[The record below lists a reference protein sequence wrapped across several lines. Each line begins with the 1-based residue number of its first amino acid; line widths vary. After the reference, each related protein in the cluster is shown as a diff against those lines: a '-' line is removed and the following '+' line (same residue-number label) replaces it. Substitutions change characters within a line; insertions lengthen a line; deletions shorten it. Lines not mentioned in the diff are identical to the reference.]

1 MKQNQEIK
9 ARLDEWKKNLPDG
22 SPLAKE
28 LADMERDAPLLTER
42 FGAELSFGTAGLRG
56 KLGPGTNAMNLV
68 TVWRATEGLSNY
80 IEKYFAEIS
89 GKTGET
95 GNGAKTAATDAFE
108 RAGEADSDTGT
119 VRTVGSVESQFL
131 PEKAVCIAFDPRHMS
146 REFAELAAAV
156 FANHGI
162 RVYTFDGIR
171 PTPELAYLIRAKH
184 TVSGLN
190 LTASHN
196 PKDYNGYK
204 VYWADGCQ
212 ISGEVSKGIAAEID
226 ALPYFPGTPAPSFE
240 EAKKTGLITMCGEVE
255 DRAYLDTIE
264 ALAVHTAPADLDLSI
279 PIVYTPLNGAGSI
292 PFMRVIKE
300 RGFTNVHIV
309 EEQKDP
315 DPDFTT
321 VGYPN
326 PEDPKAFALAE
337 KLGLQ
342 VNAEVLLATDPDS
355 DRFAIEIRNHA
366 ADRALA
372 QGSGPAGGR
381 TRNACTQGGAAAG
394 AATPAVPAYI
404 PLNGNQTGYLLL
416 SYILEG
422 KKETGTQPSG
432 AAAVRSIVTSPL
444 GDRIAEANGVAM
456 FEALTGFKNIC
467 GTIPTME
474 KYGLS
479 YVFGW
484 EESVGYASCPAIRDK
499 DGISAGMLVA
509 EAAAYYSKQGKTLAE
524 ALSDIYAKYGF
535 FAEDEPYII
544 HEGLSGKAKIEG
556 QMADLREHPFT
567 SVAGQDVE
575 EVIDFSNGH
584 TQRVPVPAAGSKT
597 ESGTAPEQG
606 GAAEDAGV
614 IENHIPASNVLKY
627 VLTGG
632 TVFFVR
638 PSGTEPKIKF
648 YFYSEGTS
656 LADAKAKNA
665 AVKEA
670 VLKRFV

>member
-1 MKQNQEIK
+1 MTLSKE
-9 ARLDEWKKNLPDG
+9 AASRLQEWKEKLPGG
-22 SPLAKE
+22 SPLAKD
-28 LADMERDAPLLTER
+28 LAEMEGDEDLLTER

-56 KLGPGTNAMNLV
+56 RLGPGTNAMNVV
-68 TVWRATEGLSNY
+68 TVARATEGLSRY
-80 IEKYFAEIS
+80 IEKYFSEIS
-89 GKTGET
+89 AKSGAAGSDREAAEAGTASIQTGV
-95 GNGAKTAATDAFE
+95 AA
-108 RAGEADSDTGT
+108 AGP
-119 VRTVGSVESQFL
+119 L
-131 PEKAVCIAFDPRHMS
+131 PEKAVVIAFDPRHMS
-146 REFAELAAAV
+146 REFAELAAAI
-156 FANHGI
+156 FASHGI

-226 ALPYFPGTPAPSFE
+226 ALPYFPEEAVSSFE
-240 EAKKTGLITMCGEVE
+240 EAQKTGLITMCGEVE
-255 DRAYLDTIE
+255 DRAYLETIE
-264 ALAVHTAPADLDLSI
+264 ALAVHTNAADLDLSI
-279 PIVYTPLNGAGSI
+279 PIVYTPLNGAGSV
-292 PFMRVIKE
+292 PFMRVMKD
-300 RGFTNVHIV
+300 RGFSNVHIV
-309 EEQKDP
+309 EAQRDP

-337 KLGLQ
+337 RLGLETG
-342 VNAEVLLATDPDS
+342 AEVLLATDPDS

-366 ADRALA
+366 RDTRSADTN
-372 QGSGPAGGR
+372 GK
-381 TRNACTQGGAAAG
+381 TRNACTERKAEGKGGAAEG
-394 AATPAVPAYI
+394 AATPVTPAYI

-422 KKETGTQPSG
+422 KKETGTMPAG

-444 GDRIAEANGVAM
+444 GDRIAAANGVAM

-484 EESVGYASCPAIRDK
+484 EESVGYASCPSIRDK

-509 EAAAYYSKQGKTLAE
+509 EAAAFYRKQGKTLAE
-524 ALSDIYAKYGF
+524 ALSDIYVKYGF

-567 SVAGQDVE
+567 KVAGQDVK
-575 EVIDFSNGH
+575 EVIDFADGY
-584 TQRVPVPAAGSKT
+584 TQRVSIPKESFDVNTGGRDVQMQDTADSRTGGKT
-597 ESGTAPEQG
+597 GESEHNV
-606 GAAEDAGV
+606 ENV
-614 IENHIPASNVLKY
+614 IPSSNVLKY
-627 VLTGG
+627 VLSGG

-665 AVKEA
+665 AVKEE
-670 VLKRFV
+670 VLKRFR

>member
-1 MKQNQEIK
+1 MNLSEEAKK
-9 ARLDEWKKNLPDG
+9 RFAEWKAKLPADSALG
-22 SPLAKE
+22 RE
-28 LADMERDAPLLTER
+28 LAAMASDEELLTER

-68 TVWRATEGLSNY
+68 TVRRATEGLSRY
-80 IEKYFAEIS
+80 IEKYFADISVKNEAAGNS
-89 GKTGET
+89 GK
-95 GNGAKTAATDAFE
+95 
-108 RAGEADSDTGT
+108 ADDS
-119 VRTVGSVESQFL
+119 L
-131 PEKAVCIAFDPRHMS
+131 PEKAVVIAFDPRHMS
-146 REFAELAAAV
+146 REFAELAAAI
-156 FANHGI
+156 FASHGI

-196 PKDYNGYK
+196 PRDYNGYK

-226 ALPYFPGTPAPSFE
+226 ALPYFPEEAAPSFE
-240 EAKKTGLITMCGEVE
+240 EAQKSGLITMCGEVE

-264 ALAVHTAPADLDLSI
+264 ALAVHTNPADLDLSI
-279 PIVYTPLNGAGSI
+279 PVVYTPLNGAGST
-292 PFMRVIKE
+292 PFMRVMKD

-309 EEQKDP
+309 EAQRDP

-337 KLGLQ
+337 KLGLE

-355 DRFAIEIRNHA
+355 DRFAIEIRNHTA
-366 ADRALA
+366 DGNTRNAGSNDSARNADRNNVA
-372 QGSGPAGGR
+372 
-381 TRNACTQGGAAAG
+381 RNACTTRKAKAKGGAAEG
-394 AATPAVPAYI
+394 AATPAPAYI

-422 KKETGTQPSG
+422 KKETGTMPAG

-444 GDRIAEANGVAM
+444 GDRIAAANGVAM

-474 KYGLS
+474 ANGLS

-509 EAAAYYSKQGKTLAE
+509 EAAAYYRAQGKTLSE
-524 ALSDIYAKYGF
+524 ALGDIYAKYGF
-535 FAEDEPYII
+535 FAEDEPFII
-544 HEGLSGKAKIEG
+544 HEGLSGKALIEE
-556 QMADLREHPFT
+556 QMADLREHSFT
-567 SVAGQDVE
+567 TVAGQEVR
-575 EVIDFSNGH
+575 EVIDFSDGY
-584 TQRVPVPAAGSKT
+584 TQRVLAPANDLKAETGS
-597 ESGTAPEQG
+597 ESEQKQG
-606 GAAEDAGV
+606 GAFADMTEKTGASACIV
-614 IENHIPASNVLKY
+614 ENRIPASNVLKY
-627 VLTGG
+627 VLSDG

-648 YFYSEGTS
+648 YFYSEGAS
-656 LADAKAKNA
+656 LADAKVKNK
-665 AVKEA
+665 AVVGE
-670 VLKRFV
+670 VLKHFQ